1 MCPVILTICDGALSV
16 LQVQSSAIAQH
27 ARVLVQALDA
37 PPQHIVCYGI
47 GDIINSSIAR
57 LQLALA
63 LSIGNDLG
71 LDRAAVSFFDPV
83 LSAGGA
89 IVLEKLGVE
98 VTLENEN
105 CRRRVP
111 DGGNWLFFM
120 PHCDRDMYNNVVAAN
135 IVPEGDD
142 AATAAVDEGDAGEQA
157 ASAVI
162 FTKLS
167 ILGNSFQAY
176 EERSSY
182 DNAVRQC
189 KYLLLGARLCVEQP
203 LIDAG
208 EEFGPGVFNDTA
220 LLTFPPV

>member
-1 MCPVILTICDGALSV
+1 MYDA
-16 LQVQSSAIAQH
+16 LQVQSSAVAQH
-27 ARVLVQALDA
+27 ARILIQALA
-37 PPQHIVCYGI
+37 ARPRQIVCYGI

-57 LQLALA
+57 MQLALA

-89 IVLEKLGVE
+89 FVLEKLGVT

-111 DGGNWLFFM
+111 SGANWLFFM
-120 PHCDRDMYNNVVAAN
+120 PHCDRDMYNNVVGAN
-135 IVPEGDD
+135 IAPEGDA
-142 AATAAVDEGDAGEQA
+142 AATAAVADDTAGAQA
-157 ASAVI
+157 ANAVS
-162 FTKLS
+162 FTNLS

-182 DNAVRQC
+182 DGAVRQC
-189 KYLLLGARLCVEQP
+189 KYLLLGARVCVEQP
-203 LIDAG
+203 LLDAG

-220 LLTFPPV
+220 LLTFPTAQ